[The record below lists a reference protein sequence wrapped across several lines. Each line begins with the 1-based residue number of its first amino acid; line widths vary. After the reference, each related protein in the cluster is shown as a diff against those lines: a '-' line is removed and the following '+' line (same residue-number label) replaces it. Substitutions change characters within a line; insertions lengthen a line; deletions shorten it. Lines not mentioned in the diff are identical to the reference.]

1 MQTARPRRAIFLDM
15 LWFLDRGGERLKYE
29 IRRDGEH
36 GGYRV
41 IVTAPDGKEFSRR
54 IEEPTELVEQSVSHL
69 EKLRA
74 DGWQIG

>member
-1 MQTARPRRAIFLDM
+1 MF
-15 LWFLDRGGERLKYE
+15 WFLDRGGERLKYE
-29 IRRDGEH
+29 IGRDEH

-54 IEEPTELVEQSVSHL
+54 IEKPTELIEQSVAQL

-74 DGWQIG
+74 DGWHVG